1 MSTPTATTGGQHRA
15 RRFEIVSGYVRE
27 DTKYSCY
34 FN

>member
-1 MSTPTATTGGQHRA
+1 MSAQTGTDGKEHKII
-15 RRFEIVSGYVRE
+15 RFEIVLGYVRE